1 MATKVRGPISVT
13 VRLLDGMYMIINMD
27 LEMIER
33 LVSDEGY
40 NTDVKIAD
48 ASETSRTIGEMIIPP
63 LELMEG
69 DE

>member
-33 LVSDEGY
+33 LVSDDGY
-40 NTDVKIAD
+40 ISDVKIAD
-48 ASETSRTIGEMIIPP
+48 ASETARTIGELIIPP
-63 LELMEG
+63 IEMEG
-69 DE
+69 ED